1 MDMTHRAYSFLE
13 IKSVSEEKRIIRGVA
28 TTPGVDRVGDIV
40 EPLGIKFK
48 NPMPLL
54 WQHDS
59 DKPVGLV
66 RFDKPTKDG
75 VTFEAELPKVDDAGA
90 LRERIE
96 EAWQS
101 VKLGLVRAVSI
112 GFRALEYAFMD
123 EGGIRF
129 VKTEVYELSLVTI
142 PANAQAVIT
151 GLGKNMDAAAAAVI
165 KKFDLNAP
173 TVSGHLV
180 LRTNATRPASGKS
193 INLNLRPKEGHDA
206 MKDVGAQIAALKE
219 QRTQKASVME
229 AIQKAASDAGRTKTA
244 DERQKFDEARDELKT
259 LDAEI
264 ADLEAIEAIY
274 KPGAKRVD
282 PGVGGNGTERRT
294 VPATPEK
301 RLEKGIAF
309 AQLIKVR
316 AVAMKENRDVEKVA
330 ARMYGP
336 DSQIVGIVKAG
347 EQVPGSTTSG
357 NWGVDLI
364 SSEGAAA
371 ADFAEY
377 LRPATILGK
386 FGMNGI
392 PALRRVPFRRPLILG
407 TGGASGYW
415 VGEGKPKPVSQA
427 NFDRSTLDP
436 LKCATIVVLTE
447 ENIRDSSPSS
457 DVIVRDDLRAALAK
471 LEDEAFIDPTNA
483 GSAGVKPAG
492 ILYTAGADHAI
503 AAESY
508 SDETDVILDIRS
520 LMQRYIDANNPAG
533 QAVLIMEEGTALA
546 CGLILNALGQRAF
559 PGLGMRG
566 GELQGIPVI
575 TSENVTSGVVSVV
588 NASDVLYADDG
599 EVSVDMSR
607 EASIEMKDQANI
619 TQNGLA
625 GTGASLVS
633 MFQNNMVAIRAEHTL
648 NWKRRRP
655 VVGAYLTG
663 VAWGGAVNVS

>member
-1 MDMTHRAYSFLE
+1 MDRAYSLLTV
-13 IKSVSEEKRIIRGVA
+13 KGVDEDARVITGIA
-28 TTPGVDRVGDIV
+28 TTPATDRVGDIV
-40 EPLGIKFK
+40 DPMGVSFK
-48 NPMPLL
+48 NPLPFL
-54 WQHDS
+54 WQHEHS
-59 DKPVGLV
+59 KPIGTVK
-66 RFDKPTKDG
+66 FDKPTKAG
-75 VTFEAELPKVDDAGA
+75 ITFTATLPKVDEAGA
-90 LRERIE
+90 LKDRID

-101 VKLGLVRAVSI
+101 IKLGLVKAVSI
-112 GFRALEYAFMD
+112 GFRAVEYAFLD

-129 VKTEVYELSLVTI
+129 IKTEIFELSAVTI
-142 PANAQAVIT
+142 PANAEATILT
-151 GLGKNMDAAAAAVI
+151 A
-165 KKFDLNAP
+165 KKFDTNAP
-173 TVSGHLV
+173 SATGHIE
-180 LRTNATRPASGKS
+180 RRPNPTPPATGKS
-193 INLNLRPKEGHDA
+193 SIVSRPQEGLSKMNIGAKIAELEASRKSKMDEATAIQSKAMEASRPKD
-206 MKDVGAQIAALKE
+206 
-219 QRTQKASVME
+219 
-229 AIQKAASDAGRTKTA
+229 A
-244 DERQKFDEARDELKT
+244 DEQSKFDQLKADVESIDKELT
-259 LDAEI
+259 
-264 ADLEAIEAIY
+264 DLRFMESSVAQTVQPVNKA
-274 KPGAKRVD
+274 
-282 PGVGGNGTERRT
+282 NTST
-294 VPATPEK
+294 VPARVAPK
-301 RLEKGIAF
+301 LDKGIAF

-330 ARMYGP
+330 VRMYGEN
-336 DSQIVGIVKAG
+336 SIIVGIVKDG
-347 EQVPGSTTSG
+347 EQVPGSTASG
-357 NWGVDLI
+357 TWGVDLI

-386 FGMNGI
+386 FGQGNV

-407 TGGASGYW
+407 TGGATGYW

-457 DVIVRDDLRAALAK
+457 DVIIRDDLRSALAK

-483 GSAGVKPAG
+483 GSPNVKPAG
-492 ILYTAGADHAI
+492 ILYTAGGDHAI

-546 CGLILNALGQRAF
+546 AGLILNALGQRAF

-566 GELQGIPVI
+566 GELQGVPVI
-575 TSENVTSGVVSVV
+575 TSENVTAGVVSVV

-599 EVSVDMSR
+599 EVAVDMSR

-619 TQNGLA
+619 TQNGIA
-625 GTGASLVS
+625 GTGAAMVS

>member
-1 MDMTHRAYSFLE
+1 MTVTRRAFSLLE
-13 IKSVSEEKRIIRGVA
+13 IKSVDAEKRIIRGVA
-28 TTPGVDRVGDIV
+28 TTPTVDRVGDII
-40 EPLGIKFK
+40 EPMGVKFS
-48 NPMPLL
+48 NPLPLL
-54 WQHDS
+54 WQHQS
-59 DKPVGLV
+59 DKPVGTV
-66 RFDKPTKDG
+66 RFDKPTKNG
-75 VTFEAELPKVDDAGA
+75 ITFEAELPAIAEQGA
-90 LRERIE
+90 LRDRIE

-101 VKLGLVRAVSI
+101 VKNKLVRAVSI
-112 GFRALEYAFMD
+112 GFRAIEYAFMD
-123 EGGIRF
+123 EGGMRF
-129 VKTEVYELSLVTI
+129 VKTEIYELSLVTI
-142 PANAQAVIT
+142 PANADAVIT
-151 GLGKNMDAAAAAVI
+151 SAKSLDQAAIAVL
-165 KKFDLNAP
+165 KKFDTNAP
-173 TVSGHLV
+173 AASGITVRPANNH
-180 LRTNATRPASGKS
+180 RPASGKS
-193 INLNLRPKEGHDA
+193 ISIRPRPKEGQTA
-206 MKDVGAQIAALKE
+206 MNNVNAQIVALE
-219 QRTQKASVME
+219 AQRAEKASALE
-229 AIQKAASDAGRTKTA
+229 AIQKKVTDEKRTKDA
-244 DERQKFDEARDELKT
+244 DERAKFDEIRDELKM

-264 ADLEAIEAIY
+264 ADLKDIEAMNVAPTA
-274 KPGAKRVD
+274 KPLEK
-282 PGVGGNGTERRT
+282 NGERRIQ
-294 VPATPEK
+294 TPLEK
-301 RLEKGIAF
+301 KLDKGIAF

-330 ARMYGP
+330 ARMYGEN
-336 DSQIVGIVKAG
+336 SQIVGIVKAG
-347 EQVPGSTTSG
+347 EQVPGSNASG
-357 NWGVDLI
+357 TWGVDLV
-364 SSEGAAA
+364 STEGAAA

-386 FGMNGI
+386 FGQGGA

-407 TGGASGYW
+407 TGGATGYW

-457 DVIVRDDLRAALAK
+457 DVIIRDDLRAALSK

-492 ILYTAGADHAI
+492 ILYTAGGDHAI
-503 AAESY
+503 VAESY

-520 LMQRYIDANNPAG
+520 LMQRYIEANNPAG

-546 CGLILNALGQRAF
+546 AGLILNALGQRAF

-575 TSENVTSGVVSVV
+575 TSENVPAGIVAII

-599 EVSVDMSR
+599 EVAVDMSR

-619 TQNGLA
+619 TQNGIA
-625 GTGASLVS
+625 GTGAAMVS

-663 VAWGGAVNVS
+663 VAWGGAVNIS